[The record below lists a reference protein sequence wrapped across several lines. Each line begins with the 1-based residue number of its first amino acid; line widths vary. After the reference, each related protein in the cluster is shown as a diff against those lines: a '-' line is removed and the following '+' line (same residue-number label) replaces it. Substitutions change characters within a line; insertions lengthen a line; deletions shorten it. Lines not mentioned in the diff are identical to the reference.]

1 MLFFKYTDLFFKS
14 SNFYLNLSYKNIL
27 SIFIKLLLSII
38 YIVLI
43 SIINNFFAKSLLFHI
58 MWAFMGYWLLST
70 FIFLFKKSQYTIYT
84 RIIQRFWKRALYLF
98 WLLEVNLFLIYL
110 YLTLI
115 SPQESLYMMDYA
127 YLYNQYLF
135 QLNPFFSLIL
145 NLVTILLISN
155 IIILLYKY
163 NTYSIFFIIL
173 LSILLLTILY
183 DDSVQFYYINQFYNN
198 VQWLY
203 DDKEDVWE
211 LENSV
216 LRLRPYL
223 NYLYLLVF
231 LKLWHTVFI
240 VIFFWFFEIHTFSLK
255 NTSFNI
261 LAAQHQNF
269 YFLLFFGF
277 ILKIIFLKNYMN
289 YLYEYVY
296 YWFFVNYHFF
306 DLTYIWYLYS
316 PKYLFYLINDLN
328 CL

>member
-1 MLFFKYTDLFFKS
+1 MFIFKNNDLFLPTKFNFNYFS
-14 SNFYLNLSYKNIL
+14 LSNIISF
-27 SIFIKLLLSII
+27 FIKIILFII
-38 YIVLI
+38 YVLLI
-43 SIINNFFAKSLLFHI
+43 SIINNFFTKSLMFHV

-115 SPQESLYMMDYA
+115 SPQESIYMMDYA
-127 YLYNQYLF
+127 YLYNQYIF
-135 QLNPFFSLIL
+135 QLKSFFNLIL
-145 NLVTILLISN
+145 LLILIILISN
-155 IIILLYKY
+155 VIILLHK
-163 NTYSIFFIIL
+163 NNSFYSIFTLSLSMCLLIIL
-173 LSILLLTILY
+173 Y
-183 DDSVQFYYINQFYNN
+183 EDSLQFYYINQMYNN
-198 VQWLY
+198 LQWSY
-203 DDKEDVWE
+203 DDKDDLWE
-211 LENSV
+211 LENNV
-216 LRLRPYL
+216 IKLRPYL

-240 VIFFWFFEIHTFSLK
+240 VIFFWFFEIHSFSIK
-255 NTSFNI
+255 NSSFNI

-277 ILKIIFLKNYMN
+277 ILKIVFLKNYMN

-306 DLTYIWYLYS
+306 DLSYIFYLFNY
-316 PKYLFYLINDLN
+316 KYLLFIIFDLF
-328 CL
+328 

>member
-1 MLFFKYTDLFFKS
+1 MFFFKNNEWFALNTWKHSSLNFNQLVSIIIKIFLFF
-14 SNFYLNLSYKNIL
+14 
-27 SIFIKLLLSII
+27 I
-38 YIVLI
+38 YVILI
-43 SIINNFFAKSLLFHI
+43 SIINNFFSKSIMFHV

-98 WLLEVNLFLIYL
+98 WILEVNLFLIYL

-127 YLYNQYLF
+127 YLYNQYIF
-135 QLNPFFSLIL
+135 QLKSFFNLIL
-145 NLVTILLISN
+145 TLVTILLISN
-155 IIILLYKY
+155 ITILLYKY
-163 NTYSIFFIIL
+163 NSFNSVFIII

-183 DDSVQFYYINQFYNN
+183 EDSVQFYYINQLYTNL
-198 VQWLY
+198 QWSY
-203 DDKEDVWE
+203 DDKDDIWE

-216 LRLRPYL
+216 IRLRPYL

-255 NTSFNI
+255 STSFNV

-277 ILKIIFLKNYMN
+277 ILKIVFLKNYMN

-306 DLTYIWYLYS
+306 DLSYIY
-316 PKYLFYLINDLN
+316 YLFNINYITFFINDLFI
-328 CL
+328 

>member
-1 MLFFKYTDLFFKS
+1 MFLFKNNDWFLPSHIKLNFFSWSNIIAVFIKIVLFF
-14 SNFYLNLSYKNIL
+14 
-27 SIFIKLLLSII
+27 I
-38 YIVLI
+38 YVILI
-43 SIINNFFAKSLLFHI
+43 SIINNFFTKSLMFHV
-58 MWAFMGYWLLST
+58 MWAFIGYWLLST

-98 WLLEVNLFLIYL
+98 WILEINLFLIYL

-115 SPQESLYMMDYA
+115 SPQESIYMMDYA
-127 YLYNQYLF
+127 YLYNQYIF
-135 QLNPFFSLIL
+135 QLKSFFNLIL
-145 NLVTILLISN
+145 TLVIIIMLSN
-155 IIILLYKY
+155 IIILLHKY
-163 NTYSIFFIIL
+163 NSFYTFFIIL
-173 LSILLLTILY
+173 LSLNLLTILY
-183 DDSVQFYYINQFYNN
+183 DDTLQFYYINQMYNN
-198 VQWLY
+198 LQWSY
-203 DDKEDVWE
+203 DDKDDLWE

-216 LRLRPYL
+216 IRLRPYL

-240 VIFFWFFEIHTFSLK
+240 VIFFWFFEIHTFTTK

-261 LAAQHQNF
+261 LSAQHQNF

-306 DLTYIWYLYS
+306 DLSYMFYLFNY
-316 PKYLFYLINDLN
+316 KYLIYVYFDFL
-328 CL
+328 